1 MKILCPTDFS
11 ENSEHAIEYAI
22 HLSNS
27 LKASLY
33 FISSYKVPQIAGNL
47 HSLGERIDH
56 ALHEDMRTFVNK
68 FRDQITTGIEPEM
81 NVVQGNTT
89 VSILH
94 FAELNDIDL
103 IVMGIKGS
111 SGIANMLMGSITG
124 KFFEKA
130 NIPVLAIPLS
140 WKFKDAR
147 NTILLSLD
155 TKGIGNIKSINLL
168 EKLNSIPDT
177 VIDAFHM
184 VRPEEKVDLN
194 ENTKLLHGIIK
205 NIVVVEGTDPVQEIK
220 NYVDDKE
227 IGILSMVG
235 RKHTFWERLWI
246 ESNTTSELFTTNVP
260 ILLLPE

>member
-1 MKILCPTDFS
+1 M
-11 ENSEHAIEYAI
+11 
-22 HLSNS
+22 
-27 LKASLY
+27 
-33 FISSYKVPQIAGNL
+33 
-47 HSLGERIDH
+47 
-56 ALHEDMRTFVNK
+56 
-68 FRDQITTGIEPEM
+68 
-81 NVVQGNTT
+81 
-89 VSILH
+89 
-94 FAELNDIDL
+94 
-103 IVMGIKGS
+103 
-111 SGIANMLMGSITG
+111 
-124 KFFEKA
+124 
-130 NIPVLAIPLS
+130 
-140 WKFKDAR
+140 
-147 NTILLSLD
+147 
-155 TKGIGNIKSINLL
+155 
-168 EKLNSIPDT
+168 NSIPDT